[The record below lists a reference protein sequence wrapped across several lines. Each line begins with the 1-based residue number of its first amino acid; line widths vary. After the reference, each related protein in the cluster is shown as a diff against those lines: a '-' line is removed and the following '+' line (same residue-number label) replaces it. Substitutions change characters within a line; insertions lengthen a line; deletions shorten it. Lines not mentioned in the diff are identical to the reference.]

1 MKKKTFDRAKKIT
14 EVLAICIAIL
24 MIFFIPYKAYKAYKD
39 GYTENKVYIELM
51 SEFKTRRC
59 EKGYDN
65 TKICF
70 YSNYECI
77 ECESLSSPT
86 YIDFSCKNL
95 TTNEYIFFDKY
106 V

>member
-1 MKKKTFDRAKKIT
+1 MKEKNFDRDKNII
-14 EVLAICIAIL
+14 EVLTACIMIAIVL
-24 MIFFIPYKAYKAYKD
+24 FIPYKMYKD

-59 EKGYDN
+59 EKGYES

-77 ECESLSSPT
+77 ERESLSSPA
-86 YIDFSCKNL
+86 YVDFSCKNL
-95 TTNEYIFFDKY
+95 TTNEYIYFNKY

>member
-1 MKKKTFDRAKKIT
+1 MKKKNFDRAKNIT
-14 EVLAICIAIL
+14 EVLAIYIAIAIGL
-24 MIFFIPYKAYKAYKD
+24 FIPYKAYKD

-59 EKGYDN
+59 EKGYGR

-77 ECESLSSPT
+77 ESESLSSPT
-86 YIDFSCKNL
+86 YIDFNCKNL
-95 TTNEYIFFDKY
+95 TTNEYISFYKY